1 MKVAFVASHGEHK
14 LDVPESWPVPRIGE
28 AVTFC
33 DGASLVVLD
42 VLYAY
47 PRNSPMVIVIRLSE
61 EARSCSTLT
70 KN

>member
-1 MKVAFVASHGEHK
+1 MKVAFVASHGERK
-14 LDVPESWPVPRIGE
+14 LDVPDTWPVPRVGE

-33 DGASLVVLD
+33 DGASALVVD

-47 PRNSPMVIVIRLSE
+47 PRNSPMVIVIRISE
-61 EARSCSTLT
+61 EARSCSTLA

>member
-1 MKVAFVASHGEHK
+1 MKVAFVTTHAEHK
-14 LDVPESWPVPRIGE
+14 LDVPEGWPVPRVGE

-33 DGASLVVLD
+33 DGASALVVD

-47 PRNSPMVIVIRLSE
+47 PRNSPMVIVIRISE
-61 EARSCSTLT
+61 EARSCSTFT